1 MNVRPSLLCPVD
13 YSPASAGAL
22 RYAAALA
29 EHFVTRL
36 IVLAVREAEPGHA
49 ELESPVLR
57 AADERAL
64 AAFVAATLGS
74 QPALEA
80 MFEFELA
87 AGAPAVEI
95 TRVARERSCDLIVMA
110 RPNRIA
116 GRSGDTATVES
127 VLLATTAPVLLTPPV
142 ESGFLHVEDVRRI
155 VRRIVVAVDA
165 DAEQHRQ
172 RDIAIGLAEALG
184 VDLAFEDVPT
194 PDDVRAAERPSARP
208 RMADTD
214 LMVVS
219 LADRRGLELHPWA
232 SIRAACTTPALV
244 LALPSP
250 AFKPPARRPVAQKP
264 PSGPAGS

>member
-1 MNVRPSLLCPVD
+1 MNVRPSLLCAVD

-22 RYAAALA
+22 HVAAALA

-49 ELESPVLR
+49 DLESPALR
-57 AADERAL
+57 AEDERAL
-64 AAFVAATLGS
+64 AAVVAATLGS
-74 QPALEA
+74 QQPVEA
-80 MFEFELA
+80 MCEFELA

-184 VDLAFEDVPT
+184 VDLAFEDVPA

-232 SIRAACTTPALV
+232 SIRVACTTPALV

-250 AFKPPARRPVAQKP
+250 AFKPPTRRPVVER
-264 PSGPAGS
+264 